1 MGGTIVGKWVLVI
14 LSLLL
19 AILVAF
25 GIFVGTGVIDGSALL
40 WKLGP
45 KISWLEPHLETYSQG
60 QAGELWFAQKEEE
73 YEAQLNELKQFEE
86 DLAQKNKALDQRAL
100 DLDRRENRLLEAQT
114 KFETEEE
121 HLFNINTLAELYT
134 EMSVDEASRILT
146 DIDQTLLLNI
156 LLRMDKRDA
165 ANILAKLPTD
175 LAVTLSKNLGEASK

>member
-1 MGGTIVGKWVLVI
+1 MGKWVLVI

-19 AILVAF
+19 AIVVAF
-25 GIFVGTGVIDGSALL
+25 GIFVGTGVIDGPALL

-60 QAGELWFAQKEEE
+60 QAGEIWFSEKEEE
-73 YEAQLNELKQFEE
+73 IEVHLNELEQYEE
-86 DLAQKNKALDQRAL
+86 KLNQKNKELDQRAL
-100 DLDRRENRLLEAQT
+100 DLDRRENRLFEAQN
-114 KFETEEE
+114 KFKTDEE

-134 EMSVDEASRILT
+134 EMPVDEASRILAE
-146 DIDQTLLLNI
+146 IDQTLLLDI

-175 LAVTLSKNLGEASK
+175 LAVALSKDLGEASK